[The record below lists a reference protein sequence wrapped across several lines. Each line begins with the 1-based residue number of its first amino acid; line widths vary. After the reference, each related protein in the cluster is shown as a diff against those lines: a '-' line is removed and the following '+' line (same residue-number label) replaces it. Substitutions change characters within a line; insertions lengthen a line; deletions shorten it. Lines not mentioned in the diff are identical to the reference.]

1 MEARSDTTSGHY
13 DRVTIQRHERKEQ
26 VCDHLLG
33 IFSDKQFCD
42 VEISCYETVFPCHRL
57 VLAANSPVFK
67 AMLLADMI
75 EKKTKTIIIEDSKP
89 ETVAAM
95 LSFIYTGDIAD
106 GKLSELAVD
115 LLEVADKYQLGFLRT
130 VCEDKLCSNLEV
142 ENSIEC
148 FVLGD
153 MYHAF
158 KLKKMALYVVA
169 NNLDKIVVTDVYR
182 NLLRQ
187 KPELA
192 LDLDNLATSRIHL
205 LDEVKKELS

>member
-57 VLAANSPVFK
+57 VLAANSPVFR
-67 AMLLADMI
+67 AMLLADMM
-75 EKKTKTIIIEDSKP
+75 EKRTKTIIIEDSKP

-115 LLEVADKYQLGFLRT
+115 LLEVADKYQLGFLSM
-130 VCEDKLCSNLEV
+130 VCEDKLCSTLEV

-148 FVLGD
+148 LVLGD

-169 NNLDKIVVTDVYR
+169 NNLDKIVVTDMYR
-182 NLLRQ
+182 DLLRQ

-205 LDEVKKELS
+205 LDEVKKELN